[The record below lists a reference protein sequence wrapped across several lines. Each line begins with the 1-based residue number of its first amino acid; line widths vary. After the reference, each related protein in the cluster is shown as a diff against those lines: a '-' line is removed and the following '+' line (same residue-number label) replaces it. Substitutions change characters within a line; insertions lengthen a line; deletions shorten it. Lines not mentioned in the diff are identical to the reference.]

1 MNRKITSS
9 LCGLL
14 LLVAI
19 SGCAPSLT
27 RSELYFGA
35 SRANGPDVSQTDW
48 QSFVD
53 DVITPRFPD
62 GLTILEGNGQW
73 RMKDGSLAKEKSR
86 IVILVHSNSA
96 QDRKKLD
103 EIREAYKSRFAQEA
117 VLEIDE
123 KSDVRF

>member
-1 MNRKITSS
+1 M
-9 LCGLL
+9 
-14 LLVAI
+14 LLVATG
-19 SGCAPSLT
+19 GCATSLM

-35 SRANGPDVSQTDW
+35 SRTNGPDVSQADW

-62 GLTILEGNGQW
+62 GLTVLEGNGQW

-103 EIREAYKSRFAQEA
+103 EIRDAYKSRFAQEA